1 LIIELIL
8 LYLKTPVKQYLS
20 HIMKNLFLL
29 IFILLITSSN
39 LFLHGQSCF
48 PEDSVIAFSFKGRN
62 YEFVY
67 SKYNTPNAIY
77 CAEQRGGYL
86 VDVESLEEN
95 EAFLNF
101 LLDTLKEKHSINLI
115 EEGVTEVLLGGKGV
129 IQISNPVTITWEW
142 LNTPYNRFN
151 HILGTQTANN
161 NGDDFKN
168 FPDSLFINWGEKN
181 NVKRAYYYPT
191 DYHSQFYSNAMAMT
205 LVEIREDG
213 TNSIVAQP
221 GDWINI
227 RGIEDHYFIIDY
239 GCVDSIK
246 ATVDTLHCT
255 NTELILNGQEIT
267 SPGEYKFSLKSY
279 SECDSLVTYYVSF
292 TEIDTNMA
300 QNGTNLVY
308 GDNNADSYK
317 WYRCDLD
324 QLIEGEESSFLKIT
338 ETGSYRLEAE
348 KGGCT
353 FISDCYDYCIP
364 VTTSIDTV
372 KCSNESI
379 TINGEVYAERGF
391 YTQKLSQVGFD
402 CDSTLEIEIEDIYI
416 NTDIKK
422 NGNELSAVQTD
433 ATYQWYNCDGDVM
446 IEGANSQ
453 TFSLTE
459 SGDYKVEITKD
470 GCIEYSDC
478 FEYNDA
484 ASVKDINESDMFT
497 IDYKNGTI
505 AINNTKKHT
514 QIELLDLNAK
524 TLFKSNELT
533 QSIDISSLPSGI
545 YFIKLQSNNKVEMFK
560 FMVGG

>member
-1 LIIELIL
+1 MRKSILFALLFAII
-8 LYLKTPVKQYLS
+8 TS
-20 HIMKNLFLL
+20 GNLF
-29 IFILLITSSN
+29 SQ
-39 LFLHGQSCF
+39 GGSCF

-62 YEFVY
+62 YEFIKTHY
-67 SKYNTPNAIY
+67 KWGDATY
-77 CAEQRGGYL
+77 CADQRGGYL
-86 VDVESLEEN
+86 VDIESMEEN
-95 EAFLNF
+95 EAFLSF
-101 LLDTLKEKHSINLI
+101 LLDTLTDKHGLDLLDDGDTKIR
-115 EEGVTEVLLGGKGV
+115 LGGIGIAKP
-129 IQISNPVTITWEW
+129 SNPVSITWEW
-142 LNTPYNRFN
+142 RNTPFNRFN
-151 HILGTQTANN
+151 NILGKQIANN
-161 NGDDFKN
+161 NGEDFKN

-181 NVKRAYYYPT
+181 NVKRAYFYPT
-191 DYHSQFYSNAMAMT
+191 DYHTQLYSNNIAMT

-213 TNSIVAQP
+213 TNTIVAQP
-221 GDWINI
+221 GDWINVHST
-227 RGIEDHYFIIDY
+227 EELYFIIDY
-239 GCVDSIK
+239 GCTQPIETSID
-246 ATVDTLHCT
+246 TVHCS
-255 NTELILNGQEIT
+255 NNDLFIGEQKITE
-267 SPGEYKFSLKSY
+267 PGEYNVRLKSFA
-279 SECDSLVTYYVSF
+279 ECDSLVTYNVSF

-433 ATYQWYNCDGDVM
+433 AAYQWYNCDGDIM

-478 FEYNDA
+478 FEYTDA

-497 IDYKNGTI
+497 MDYKNGTI
-505 AINNTKKHT
+505 AINNTKKYN

-524 TLFKSNELT
+524 TIFKSNELT

-545 YFIKLQSNNKVEMFK
+545 YFIKLQSNSKVEIFK

>member
-1 LIIELIL
+1 MRKSILFALLCFAELLVL
-8 LYLKTPVKQYLS
+8 LFPSKS
-20 HIMKNLFLL
+20 F
-29 IFILLITSSN
+29 
-39 LFLHGQSCF
+39 GQCF
-48 PEDSVIAFSFKGRN
+48 GEEVVYPFSFKGRN
-62 YEFVY
+62 YEYVHIAY
-67 SKYNTPNAIY
+67 SSTSARY

-86 VDVESLEEN
+86 VDIETKEEN
-95 EAFLNF
+95 DFF
-101 LLDTLKEKHSINLI
+101 VSFVLDTLKNKYNIDFI
-115 EEGVTEVLLGGKGV
+115 EEDFTSFWTGGRAEYVPGSPTY
-129 IQISNPVTITWEW
+129 IEW
-142 LNTPYNRFN
+142 FWKNEPYNRFHN
-151 HILGTQTANN
+151 FLGSQTENT
-161 NGDDFKN
+161 NGRDLLN
-168 FPDSLFINWGEKN
+168 FSDTLYLNWGLIN
-181 NVKRAYYYPT
+181 GVKQAYAFPT
-191 DYHSQFYSNAMAMT
+191 DYKTPFFDRDIAVT
-205 LVEIREDG
+205 LVQIQSG
-213 TNSIVAQP
+213 TDIHAEVGN
-221 GDWINI
+221 WIT
-227 RGIEDHYFIIDY
+227 RTPTVEMPFIIDY
-239 GCVDSIK
+239 GCIDSIK
-246 ATVDTLHCT
+246 TTLDTLHCT
-255 NTELILNGQEIT
+255 NTDLILNGQEIT
-267 SPGEYKFSLKSY
+267 SPGEYKFNLKSY
-279 SECDSLVTYYVSF
+279 SECDSLVTYNVSF

-300 QNGTNLVY
+300 KNGTNLVY

-324 QLIEGEESSFLKIT
+324 QLIEGEKSSFLKIT
-338 ETGSYRLEAE
+338 ESGSYRLEAE

-422 NGNELSAVQTD
+422 NGNQLSAVQTD
-433 ATYQWYNCDGDVM
+433 AVYQWYNCDGDVM

-459 SGDYKVEITKD
+459 SGEYKVEITKD
-470 GCIEYSDC
+470 GCIEYSEC
-478 FEYNDA
+478 FEYTDA

-505 AINNTKKHT
+505 ALNNTKKYT

-524 TLFKSNELT
+524 TIFKSNELT

-545 YFIKLQSNNKVEMFK
+545 YFIKLQSNSKIEMFK